1 MSVKFYHFTFA
12 QLVVP
17 EIWAKILSI
26 YNKFFYKC
34 KTECLIFRL
43 ERYLQKSKKLG
54 GTIKHFNVPRFIPK
68 NKTEKK
74 DTNIN

>member
-1 MSVKFYHFTFA
+1 MHNRV
-12 QLVVP
+12 
-17 EIWAKILSI
+17 
-26 YNKFFYKC
+26 FYKR
-34 KTECLIFRL
+34 KTECLIFQL

-74 DTNIN
+74 DANIN